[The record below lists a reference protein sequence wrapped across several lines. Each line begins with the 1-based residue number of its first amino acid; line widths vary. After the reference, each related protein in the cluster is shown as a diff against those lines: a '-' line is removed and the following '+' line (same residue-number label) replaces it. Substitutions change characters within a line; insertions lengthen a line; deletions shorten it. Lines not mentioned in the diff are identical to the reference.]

1 MKNIL
6 LIIPIG
12 LFLSCSI
19 FKTDIC
25 VIGGC
30 GHVGLPLA
38 LCFAD
43 KGLKVNVY
51 DINEESVK
59 LVNDGVMPFLEN
71 GCEKLLKNNI
81 GKNLYVS
88 SNPKVISEAQFV
100 IIVIGTPVDEF
111 LNPDRMIFKEFI
123 DDYYKYFTD
132 NQTLILR
139 STVYPGTSDWLHN
152 YLEKKSKKIDVSFCP
167 ERIAEGKAIEE
178 IYNLPQIVSAYSS
191 KVTKIVSNL
200 FKKLTKDIIVL
211 DPTEAELAKLYTNS
225 WRYIQFAIANQF
237 YMLAN
242 GHGKDFYKIYD
253 AMTFKYPRTQSFPK
267 AGFAAGP
274 CLFKDTMQLSSFDNN
289 KFFLGHSAM
298 LINEGMPAFI
308 VEELEK
314 KFDLKTKTVGILG
327 MAFKAESDDPRSSL
341 SYKLRKILNISSKKL
356 FCSDEYIENKS
367 FVSKEELI
375 EKSDIIILGVPHKN
389 YDGISLPKDKY
400 IYDMWNFLKAGEK
413 NK

>member
-1 MKNIL
+1 MTQRFLMKKN
-6 LIIPIG
+6 
-12 LFLSCSI
+12 
-19 FKTDIC
+19 KTDIC

-43 KGLKVNVY
+43 KDLKVSVY
-51 DINEESVK
+51 DIDEQSVK
-59 LVNDGVMPFLEN
+59 LVNDGVMPFLEV

-81 GKNLYVS
+81 GKNLHVS
-88 SNPKVISEAQFV
+88 SNPNVISEAKFV

-123 DDYYKYFTD
+123 DEYYKYFTD

-139 STVYPGTSDWLHN
+139 STVYPGTSDWLN
-152 YLEKKSKKIDVSFCP
+152 DYLQKKRKKINVSFCP

-178 IYNLPQIVSAYSS
+178 IYNLPQIVSGYSS
-191 KVTKIVSNL
+191 KVTKIVSQL
-200 FKKLTKDIIVL
+200 FKKLTRDIIL
-211 DPTEAELAKLYTNS
+211 LNPTEAELAKLYTNS

-242 GHGKDFYKIYD
+242 GHGQDFYKIYD

-274 CLFKDTMQLSSFDNN
+274 CLFKDTMQISSFDNN

-308 VEELEK
+308 AEELERR
-314 KFDLKTKTVGILG
+314 FDLKTKKVGILG

-341 SYKLRKILNISSKKL
+341 SYKLRKILNLSSKKL
-356 FCSDEYIENKS
+356 FCSDEYIKNEN

-375 EKSDIIILGVPHKN
+375 DKSDIIILGVPHKN
-389 YDGISLPKDKY
+389 YAEIKLPKNKY
-400 IYDMWNFLKAGEK
+400 IYDMWNFFKTGE
-413 NK
+413 NKK

>member
-1 MKNIL
+1 MKKN
-6 LIIPIG
+6 
-12 LFLSCSI
+12 
-19 FKTDIC
+19 KTDIC

-43 KGLKVNVY
+43 KDLKVSVY
-51 DINEESVK
+51 DIDEQSVK
-59 LVNDGVMPFLEN
+59 LVNDGVMPFLEV

-81 GKNLYVS
+81 GKNLHVS
-88 SNPKVISEAQFV
+88 SNPNVISEAKFV

-123 DDYYKYFTD
+123 DEYYKYFTD

-139 STVYPGTSDWLHN
+139 STVYPGTSDWLN
-152 YLEKKSKKIDVSFCP
+152 DYLQKKRKKINVSFCP

-178 IYNLPQIVSAYSS
+178 IYNLPQIVSGYSS
-191 KVTKIVSNL
+191 KVTKIVSQL
-200 FKKLTKDIIVL
+200 FKKLTRDIIL
-211 DPTEAELAKLYTNS
+211 LNPTEAELAKLYTNS

-242 GHGKDFYKIYD
+242 GHGQDFYKIYD

-274 CLFKDTMQLSSFDNN
+274 CLFKDTMQISSFDNN

-308 VEELEK
+308 AEELERR
-314 KFDLKTKTVGILG
+314 FDLKTKKVGILG

-341 SYKLRKILNISSKKL
+341 SYKLRKILNLSSKKL
-356 FCSDEYIENKS
+356 FCSDEYIKNEN

-375 EKSDIIILGVPHKN
+375 DKSDIIILGVPHKN
-389 YDGISLPKDKY
+389 YAEIKLPKNKY
-400 IYDMWNFLKAGEK
+400 IYDMWNFFKTGE
-413 NK
+413 NKK

>member
-1 MKNIL
+1 MK
-6 LIIPIG
+6 
-12 LFLSCSI
+12 
-19 FKTDIC
+19 KYKKDIC

-30 GHVGLPLA
+30 GHVGLPIA

-51 DINEESVK
+51 DINRETVDM
-59 LVNDGVMPFLEN
+59 VNNGIMPFLEN

-81 GKNLYVS
+81 GNNLYVS
-88 SNPKVISEAQFV
+88 TDPDTISESKFV

-111 LNPDRMIFKEFI
+111 LNPDRGIFKKFI
-123 DDYYKYFTD
+123 NDYYKYFSD
-132 NQTLILR
+132 GQTLILR
-139 STVYPGTSDWLHN
+139 STVYPGTSDWLN
-152 YLEKKSKKIDVSFCP
+152 DYLRKKRKKIDVSFCP

-178 IYNLPQIVSAYSS
+178 IYNLPQIVSSYKAS
-191 KVTKIVSNL
+191 VTIRVSNL

-242 GHGKDFYKIYD
+242 ANGKDFYKIYN

-289 KFFLGHSAM
+289 QFFLGHSAM
-298 LINEGMPAFI
+298 LVNEGMPAFI
-308 VEELEK
+308 VDQLQR
-314 KFDLKTKTVGILG
+314 KFDLKNKKIGILG
-327 MAFKAESDDPRSSL
+327 MAFKAESDDKRSSL
-341 SYKLRKILNISSKKL
+341 SYKLKKILDLNSKKL
-356 FCSDEYIENKS
+356 FCSGEYIKDKN
-367 FVSKEELI
+367 FLSKEELI
-375 EKSDIIILGVPHKN
+375 KKSDIIILGVPHKN
-389 YDGISLPKDKY
+389 YSNLKIPKNKF
-400 IYDMWNFLKAGEK
+400 IYDMWDFI
-413 NK
+413 

>member
-1 MKNIL
+1 MK
-6 LIIPIG
+6 
-12 LFLSCSI
+12 
-19 FKTDIC
+19 KYKKDIC

-30 GHVGLPLA
+30 GHVGLPIA

-51 DINEESVK
+51 DINRETVDM
-59 LVNDGVMPFLEN
+59 VNNGIMPFLEN

-81 GKNLYVS
+81 GNNLYVS
-88 SNPKVISEAQFV
+88 TDPDTISESKFV

-111 LNPDRMIFKEFI
+111 LNPDRGIFKKFI
-123 DDYYKYFTD
+123 NDYYKYFSD
-132 NQTLILR
+132 GQTLILR
-139 STVYPGTSDWLHN
+139 STVYPGTSDWLN
-152 YLEKKSKKIDVSFCP
+152 DYLRKKRKKIDVSFCP

-178 IYNLPQIVSAYSS
+178 IYNLPQIVSSYKAS
-191 KVTKIVSNL
+191 VTIRVSNL

-242 GHGKDFYKIYD
+242 ANGKDFYKIYN

-289 KFFLGHSAM
+289 QFFLGHSAM
-298 LINEGMPAFI
+298 LVNEGMPAFI
-308 VEELEK
+308 VDQLQR
-314 KFDLKTKTVGILG
+314 KFDLKNKKIGILG
-327 MAFKAESDDPRSSL
+327 MAFKAESDDKRSSL
-341 SYKLRKILNISSKKL
+341 SYKLKKILDLNSKKL
-356 FCSDEYIENKS
+356 FCSDEYIKDKN
-367 FVSKEELI
+367 FLSKEELI
-375 EKSDIIILGVPHKN
+375 KKSDIIILGVPHKN
-389 YDGISLPKDKY
+389 YSNLKIPKNKF
-400 IYDMWNFLKAGEK
+400 IYDMWDFI
-413 NK
+413 

>member
-1 MKNIL
+1 MKKN
-6 LIIPIG
+6 
-12 LFLSCSI
+12 
-19 FKTDIC
+19 KTDIC

-43 KGLKVNVY
+43 KGLEVSVY

-59 LVNDGVMPFLEN
+59 IVNDGVMPFLEN

-81 GKNLYVS
+81 GKNLHVS

-152 YLEKKSKKIDVSFCP
+152 YLEKKSKKIHVSFCP

-308 VEELEK
+308 AEELEK
-314 KFDLKTKTVGILG
+314 NFDLKTKTVGILG

-389 YDGISLPKDKY
+389 YDGINLPKDKY

>member
-1 MKNIL
+1 MK
-6 LIIPIG
+6 
-12 LFLSCSI
+12 
-19 FKTDIC
+19 KYKKDIC

-30 GHVGLPLA
+30 GHVGLPIA

-51 DINEESVK
+51 DINRETVDM
-59 LVNDGVMPFLEN
+59 VNNGIMPFLEN

-81 GKNLYVS
+81 GNNLYVS
-88 SNPKVISEAQFV
+88 TDPDTISESKFV

-111 LNPDRMIFKEFI
+111 LNPDRGIFKKFI
-123 DDYYKYFTD
+123 NDYYKYFSD
-132 NQTLILR
+132 GQTLILR
-139 STVYPGTSDWLHN
+139 STVYPGTSDWLN
-152 YLEKKSKKIDVSFCP
+152 DYLRKKRKKIDVSFCP

-178 IYNLPQIVSAYSS
+178 IYNLPQIVSSYKAS
-191 KVTKIVSNL
+191 VTIRVSNL

-242 GHGKDFYKIYD
+242 ANGKDFYKIYN

-289 KFFLGHSAM
+289 QFFLGHSAM
-298 LINEGMPAFI
+298 LVNEGMPAFI
-308 VEELEK
+308 VDQLQR
-314 KFDLKTKTVGILG
+314 KFDLKNKKIGILG
-327 MAFKAESDDPRSSL
+327 MAFKAESDDKRSSL
-341 SYKLRKILNISSKKL
+341 SYKLKKILDLNSKKL
-356 FCSDEYIENKS
+356 FCSDEYIKDKN
-367 FVSKEELI
+367 FLSKEELI
-375 EKSDIIILGVPHKN
+375 KKSDIIILGVPHKN
-389 YDGISLPKDKY
+389 YSNLKIPKNKFV
-400 IYDMWNFLKAGEK
+400 YDMWDFI
-413 NK
+413 

>member
-1 MKNIL
+1 M
-6 LIIPIG
+6 
-12 LFLSCSI
+12 S
-19 FKTDIC
+19 FKYDIC

-43 KGLKVNVY
+43 KGQNVAVY
-51 DINEESVK
+51 DIDENAVSTVK
-59 LVNDGVMPFLEN
+59 SGKMSFLEE
-71 GCEKLLKNNI
+71 GCEKILEDRIN
-81 GKNLYVS
+81 KNLVVS
-88 SNPKVISEAQFV
+88 LNPDIITESKNV

-111 LNPDRMIFKEFI
+111 LNPDRVVFKNFI
-123 DDYYKYFTD
+123 EDYYQYFSN

-139 STVYPGTSDWLHN
+139 STVFPGTTEWLNRFLSHKN
-152 YLEKKSKKIDVSFCP
+152 KKINVSFCP

-178 IYNLPQIVSAYSS
+178 IYNLPQIVSAFDS
-191 KVTKIVSNL
+191 KTTEEVSNL
-200 FKKLTKDIIVL
+200 FRILTKDIIVL

-237 YMLAN
+237 YMLTES
-242 GHGKDFYKIYD
+242 HGKDFYKIYD

-298 LINEGMPAFI
+298 LVNEGMPAFI
-308 VEELEK
+308 VQELSK
-314 KFDLKTKTVGILG
+314 ICDLKTKNIGILG

-341 SYKLRKILNISSKKL
+341 SYKLKKILEINCKEL
-356 FCSDEYIENKS
+356 FCSDEFIS
-367 FVSKEELI
+367 DSDFLSKEDLL
-375 EKSDIIILGVPHKN
+375 EKSDIVILGVPHKN
-389 YDGISLPKDKY
+389 YNNLIIPKNTLL
-400 IYDMWNFLKAGEK
+400 YDMWDFLKRR
-413 NK
+413 

>member
-1 MKNIL
+1 MKKN
-6 LIIPIG
+6 
-12 LFLSCSI
+12 
-19 FKTDIC
+19 KTDIC

-43 KGLKVNVY
+43 KGLEVSVY

-59 LVNDGVMPFLEN
+59 IVNDGVMPFLEN

-81 GKNLYVS
+81 GKNLHVS
-88 SNPKVISEAQFV
+88 SNPEVISEAQFV

-314 KFDLKTKTVGILG
+314 NFDLKTKTVGILG

-389 YDGISLPKDKY
+389 YDGINLPKDKY
-400 IYDMWNFLKAGEK
+400 IYDMWNFLKEGEK

>member
-1 MKNIL
+1 
-6 LIIPIG
+6 
-12 LFLSCSI
+12 
-19 FKTDIC
+19 
-25 VIGGC
+25 
-30 GHVGLPLA
+30 
-38 LCFAD
+38 
-43 KGLKVNVY
+43 
-51 DINEESVK
+51 
-59 LVNDGVMPFLEN
+59 
-71 GCEKLLKNNI
+71 
-81 GKNLYVS
+81 
-88 SNPKVISEAQFV
+88 
-100 IIVIGTPVDEF
+100 
-111 LNPDRMIFKEFI
+111 MIFKEFI

-314 KFDLKTKTVGILG
+314 NFDLKTKTVGILG

-389 YDGISLPKDKY
+389 YDGINLPKDKY
-400 IYDMWNFLKAGEK
+400 VYDMWNFLKEGEK

>member
-1 MKNIL
+1 M
-6 LIIPIG
+6 
-12 LFLSCSI
+12 SD
-19 FKTDIC
+19 FKSDIC

-38 LCFAD
+38 LCFAEQ
-43 KGLKVNVY
+43 GLKVDVF
-51 DINEESVK
+51 DINKKSVD
-59 LVNDGVMPFLEN
+59 LVNSGEMPFLEN
-71 GCEKLLKNNI
+71 GCDKLLEKNI
-81 GKNLYVS
+81 GKNLQVS
-88 SNPKVISEAQFV
+88 DNPNIISKAKFV
-100 IIVIGTPVDEF
+100 VIVIGTPVDEF
-111 LNPDRMIFKEFI
+111 LNPDRVIFKDFI
-123 DDYYKYFTD
+123 NDYYKHFSD
-132 NQTLILR
+132 NQILILR
-139 STVYPGTSDWLHN
+139 STVYPGTSDWLN
-152 YLEKKSKKIDVSFCP
+152 EYLNKKDKKLDVSFCP

-178 IYNLPQIVSAYSS
+178 LFDLPQIVSSYDKSITE
-191 KVTKIVSNL
+191 KVSNL
-200 FKKLTKDIIVL
+200 FRHLTKDIIEL

-253 AMTFKYPRTQSFPK
+253 AMTYNYPRTQSFPK

-274 CLFKDTMQLSSFDNN
+274 CLFKDTMQLSAFDNN

-308 VEELEK
+308 VEELQK
-314 KFDLKTKTVGILG
+314 DFDLKTKNVGILG

-341 SYKLRKILNISSKKL
+341 SYKLRKILELSTNNL
-356 FCSDEYIENKS
+356 FCSDEYIQDDK

-389 YDGISLPKDKY
+389 YNSLELPKEKY
-400 IYDMWNFLKAGEK
+400 LYDMWNFLKGRK
-413 NK
+413 

>member
-1 MKNIL
+1 MKNN
-6 LIIPIG
+6 
-12 LFLSCSI
+12 
-19 FKTDIC
+19 KTDIC

>member
-1 MKNIL
+1 MKKN
-6 LIIPIG
+6 
-12 LFLSCSI
+12 
-19 FKTDIC
+19 KTDIC

-43 KGLKVNVY
+43 KGLEVSVY

-59 LVNDGVMPFLEN
+59 IVNDGVMPFLEN

-81 GKNLYVS
+81 GKNLHVS

-152 YLEKKSKKIDVSFCP
+152 YLEKKSKKIHVSFCP

-308 VEELEK
+308 AEELEK

-389 YDGISLPKDKY
+389 YDGINLPKDKY

>member
-1 MKNIL
+1 MKKN
-6 LIIPIG
+6 
-12 LFLSCSI
+12 
-19 FKTDIC
+19 KTDIC

-43 KGLKVNVY
+43 KGLEVSVY

-59 LVNDGVMPFLEN
+59 IVNDGVMPFLEN

-81 GKNLYVS
+81 GKNLHVS
-88 SNPKVISEAQFV
+88 SNPEVISEAQFV

-314 KFDLKTKTVGILG
+314 NFDLKTKTVGILG

-389 YDGISLPKDKY
+389 YDGINLPKDKY
-400 IYDMWNFLKAGEK
+400 VYDMWNFLKEGEK

>member
-1 MKNIL
+1 MKKN
-6 LIIPIG
+6 
-12 LFLSCSI
+12 
-19 FKTDIC
+19 KTDIC

-43 KGLKVNVY
+43 KGLEVSVY

-59 LVNDGVMPFLEN
+59 IVNDGVMPFLEN

-81 GKNLYVS
+81 GKNLHVS

-152 YLEKKSKKIDVSFCP
+152 YLEKKSKKIHVSFCP

-274 CLFKDTMQLSSFDNN
+274 CLFKDTMQLLSFDNN

-308 VEELEK
+308 AEELEK

-375 EKSDIIILGVPHKN
+375 EKSDIIILGVPHNN
-389 YDGISLPKDKY
+389 YDGINLPKDKY

>member
-1 MKNIL
+1 MKKN
-6 LIIPIG
+6 
-12 LFLSCSI
+12 
-19 FKTDIC
+19 KTDIC

-43 KGLKVNVY
+43 KGLEVSVY

-59 LVNDGVMPFLEN
+59 IVNDGVMPFLEN

-81 GKNLYVS
+81 GKNLHVS
-88 SNPKVISEAQFV
+88 SNPEVISEAQFV

-389 YDGISLPKDKY
+389 YDGINLPKDKY
-400 IYDMWNFLKAGEK
+400 VYDMWNFLKEGEK

>member
-1 MKNIL
+1 MKNI
-6 LIIPIG
+6 
-12 LFLSCSI
+12 
-19 FKTDIC
+19 KKDIC

-43 KGLKVNVY
+43 KGLKVNIY
-51 DINEESVK
+51 DINKESVK
-59 LVNDGVMPFLEN
+59 MVNNGIMPFLEK
-71 GCEKLLKNNI
+71 GCEKLLKNTI
-81 GKNLYVS
+81 GKNLHVS
-88 SNPKVISEAQFV
+88 SDPNMISESKFV

-111 LNPDRMIFKEFI
+111 LNPDRSVFKQFI
-123 DDYYKYFTD
+123 NDYYKYFK
-132 NQTLILR
+132 NGQTLILR

-152 YLEKKSKKIDVSFCP
+152 YLKEKNKKINVSFCP

-178 IYNLPQIVSAYSS
+178 IYNLPQIISSYSS
-191 KVTKIVSNL
+191 SVTNRVSNL
-200 FKKLTKDIIVL
+200 FKKLTKDIIIL

-242 GHGKDFYKIYD
+242 SHGKDFYKIYN
-253 AMTFKYPRTQSFPK
+253 AMTFNYPRTKSFPK

-289 KFFLGHSAM
+289 RFFLGHSAM

-314 KFDLKTKTVGILG
+314 NFDLKSKKVGILG

-341 SYKLRKILNISSKKL
+341 SYKLKKILDLCVKEL
-356 FCSDEYIENKS
+356 F
-367 FVSKEELI
+367 
-375 EKSDIIILGVPHKN
+375 
-389 YDGISLPKDKY
+389 
-400 IYDMWNFLKAGEK
+400 
-413 NK
+413 

>member
-1 MKNIL
+1 MKNN
-6 LIIPIG
+6 
-12 LFLSCSI
+12 
-19 FKTDIC
+19 KKDVC

-43 KGLKVNVY
+43 KGLKVNIY
-51 DINEESVK
+51 DINEESIK
-59 LVNDGVMPFLEN
+59 MVNNGVMPFLEN

-88 SNPKVISEAQFV
+88 SNPDIISESKFV

-111 LNPDRMIFKEFI
+111 LNPDRVIFKEFI
-123 DDYYKYFTD
+123 NDYYKYFK
-132 NQTLILR
+132 NGQTLILR

-152 YLEKKSKKIDVSFCP
+152 YLKTKSKKIDVSFCP

-178 IYNLPQIVSAYSS
+178 IYNLPQIVSSYNSS
-191 KVTKIVSNL
+191 VTTRVSNL
-200 FKKLTKDIIVL
+200 FKKLTQDIIVL

-242 GHGKDFYKIYD
+242 GHGKDFYKIYN
-253 AMTFKYPRTQSFPK
+253 AMTFKYPRTKSFPK

-308 VEELEK
+308 VEELQK
-314 KFDLKTKTVGILG
+314 NFNLKTKKVGILG

-341 SYKLRKILNISSKKL
+341 SYKLRKILDLSTQKL
-356 FCSDEYIENKS
+356 FCSDEYIKNDN

-375 EKSDIIILGVPHKN
+375 KKSDIIILGVPHNN
-389 YDGISLPKDKY
+389 YSGLKIPKSKY
-400 IYDMWNFLKAGEK
+400 VYDMWDFLK
-413 NK
+413 

>member
-1 MKNIL
+1 MK
-6 LIIPIG
+6 
-12 LFLSCSI
+12 
-19 FKTDIC
+19 KTKDIC

-43 KGLKVNVY
+43 KGLDVSVY
-51 DINEESVK
+51 DINQDSVDM
-59 LVNDGVMPFLEN
+59 VNAGEMPFLEE
-71 GCEKLLKNNI
+71 GCEKLLVDRI
-81 GKNLYVS
+81 GKNLHVTTD
-88 SNPKVISEAQFV
+88 PTTISDANFV

-111 LNPDRMIFKEFI
+111 LNPDRVIFKEFI
-123 DDYYKYFTD
+123 NEYYQYFSD
-132 NQTLILR
+132 GQTLILR
-139 STVYPGTSDWLHN
+139 STVYPGTSDWLHG
-152 YLEKKSKKIDVSFCP
+152 YLADKEKSIDVSFCP

-178 IYNLPQIVSAYSS
+178 IFNLPQIVSSYSNE
-191 KVTKIVSNL
+191 VTLKVSNL
-200 FKKLTKDIIVL
+200 FKNLTKDIIEL

-289 KFFLGHSAM
+289 KFFFVYSAM

-314 KFDLKTKTVGILG
+314 EFDLKTKKVGILG

-341 SYKLRKILNISSKKL
+341 SYKLRKMLDLSTKEL
-356 FCSDEYIENKS
+356 FCSDEYIKNDS

-375 EKSDIIILGVPHKN
+375 EKSDIIILGVPHQN
-389 YDGISLPKDKY
+389 YGTLKLPEGKY
-400 IYDMWNFLKAGEK
+400 LYDMWNFLKGRK
-413 NK
+413 

>member
-1 MKNIL
+1 MKN
-6 LIIPIG
+6 
-12 LFLSCSI
+12 S
-19 FKTDIC
+19 KKDVC

-38 LCFAD
+38 LCFSD
-43 KGLKVNVY
+43 KGLKVNIY
-51 DINEESVK
+51 DINEKSIK
-59 LVNDGVMPFLEN
+59 MVNNGVMPFLEN

-81 GKNLYVS
+81 GKNLHVS
-88 SNPKVISEAQFV
+88 SNPDMISESKFV

-111 LNPDRMIFKEFI
+111 LNPDRVIFKEFI
-123 DDYYKYFTD
+123 NNYYKYFKSG
-132 NQTLILR
+132 QTLILR

-152 YLEKKSKKIDVSFCP
+152 YLKTKSKKINVSFCP

-178 IYNLPQIVSAYSS
+178 IYNLPQIVSSYNSS
-191 KVTKIVSNL
+191 VTTRVSNL

-242 GHGKDFYKIYD
+242 GHGKDFYKIYN
-253 AMTFKYPRTQSFPK
+253 AMTFKYPRTKSFPK

-308 VEELEK
+308 VEELQK
-314 KFDLKTKTVGILG
+314 NFDLKTKKVGILG
-327 MAFKAESDDPRSSL
+327 MAFKAESDDSRSSL
-341 SYKLRKILNISSKKL
+341 SYKLKKILDLSVEKL
-356 FCSDEYIENKS
+356 FCSDEYIKNDN

-375 EKSDIIILGVPHKN
+375 KKSDIIILGVPHNN
-389 YDGISLPKDKY
+389 YSGLKIPKGKY
-400 IYDMWNFLKAGEK
+400 TYDMWNFLK
-413 NK
+413 

>member
-1 MKNIL
+1 MKNI
-6 LIIPIG
+6 
-12 LFLSCSI
+12 
-19 FKTDIC
+19 KKDIC

-43 KGLKVNVY
+43 KGLKVNIY
-51 DINEESVK
+51 DINKESVK
-59 LVNDGVMPFLEN
+59 MVNNGIMPFLEK
-71 GCEKLLKNNI
+71 GCEKLLKNTI
-81 GKNLYVS
+81 GKNLHVS
-88 SNPKVISEAQFV
+88 SDPNMISESKFV

-111 LNPDRMIFKEFI
+111 LNPDRSVFKQFI
-123 DDYYKYFTD
+123 NDYYKYFK
-132 NQTLILR
+132 NGQTLILR

-152 YLEKKSKKIDVSFCP
+152 YLKEKNKKINVSFCP

-178 IYNLPQIVSAYSS
+178 IYNLPQIISSYSS
-191 KVTKIVSNL
+191 SVTNRVSNL
-200 FKKLTKDIIVL
+200 FKKLTKDIIIL

-242 GHGKDFYKIYD
+242 SHGKDFYKIYN
-253 AMTFKYPRTQSFPK
+253 AMTFNYPRTKSFPK

-289 KFFLGHSAM
+289 RFFLGHSAM

-314 KFDLKTKTVGILG
+314 NFDLKSKKVGILG

-341 SYKLRKILNISSKKL
+341 SYKLKKILDLCVKEL
-356 FCSDEYIENKS
+356 FCSDEYIKNPN
-367 FVSKEELI
+367 FVSRQELI
-375 EKSDIIILGVPHKN
+375 KKSDIIILGVPHKK
-389 YDGISLPKDKY
+389 YSKLKISKSKY
-400 IYDMWNFLKAGEK
+400 VYDMWDFLK
-413 NK
+413 

>member
-1 MKNIL
+1 MKKN
-6 LIIPIG
+6 
-12 LFLSCSI
+12 
-19 FKTDIC
+19 KTDIC

-43 KGLKVNVY
+43 KGLEVSVY

-59 LVNDGVMPFLEN
+59 IVNDGVMPFLEN

-81 GKNLYVS
+81 GKNLHVS

-152 YLEKKSKKIDVSFCP
+152 YLEKKSKKIHVSFCP

-308 VEELEK
+308 AEELEK

-375 EKSDIIILGVPHKN
+375 EKSDIIILGVPHNN
-389 YDGISLPKDKY
+389 YDGINLPKDKY